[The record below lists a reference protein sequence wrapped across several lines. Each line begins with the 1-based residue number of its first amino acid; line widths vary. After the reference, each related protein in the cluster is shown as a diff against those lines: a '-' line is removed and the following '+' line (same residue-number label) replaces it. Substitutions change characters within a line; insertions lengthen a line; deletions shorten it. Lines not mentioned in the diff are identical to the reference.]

1 MAIDKAVVGL
11 GNPGRKYAHTRHN
24 VGFMAVDRY
33 LTEFA
38 PSARSVR
45 CPHADVVQ
53 TDAAVIAKPT
63 TYMNHSGHAVLE
75 LMERFQILAE
85 GCLIVYD
92 DVDLPF
98 GKLRA
103 RPRGGPGSHNG
114 IASVIEW
121 ANTKDFP
128 RLRLGIASE
137 PMPTDLVAFVLSPF
151 TSAERDHLDEVL
163 DRAAEAIDAF
173 VSADIDAV
181 MNRFNG

>member
-1 MAIDKAVVGL
+1 MATHKAVVGL
-11 GNPGRKYAHTRHN
+11 GNPGRRYAQTRHN
-24 VGFMAVDRY
+24 LGFMAVDRY
-33 LTEFA
+33 VSEFA
-38 PSARSVR
+38 PSARTVR
-45 CPHADVVQ
+45 SPHADAVR

-63 TYMNHSGHAVLE
+63 TYMNRSGHAVLE
-75 LMERFQILAE
+75 LMERFQILPE

-114 IASVIEW
+114 IASVVER
-121 ANTKDFP
+121 AQTKSFP

-137 PMPTDLVAFVLSPF
+137 PMPDDLVGFVLSPF
-151 TSAERDHLDEVL
+151 TPEERDDLDAFL

-173 VSADIDAV
+173 VAHDIETV